1 MKNTFID
8 MEKGRV
14 ELTLDVDNPVSEND
28 KMFLEL
34 HNLEDESFENN
45 LLNQLITNFS
55 NSYNIFMYQK
65 NIEGLK
71 PIVIEENFKR
81 IINKCKT

>member
-1 MKNTFID
+1 

-34 HNLEDESFENN
+34 QNLEDESFENN
-45 LLNQLITNFS
+45 LLINQLITNFS
-55 NSYNIFMYQK
+55 ISYNIFMYQK

-71 PIVIEENFKR
+71 PIVIEKNFKR